1 MIQKS
6 SLPANLRFVSKALTA
21 DKYVTSRVLIE
32 GAIIRGLLTFAER
45 DTDAGGLQV
54 HGCIALFLRRGPE
67 ASAPRLR

>member
-6 SLPANLRFVSKALTA
+6 CLPANLKFVSKALTA

-45 DTDAGGLQV
+45 DTDAGGCRST
-54 HGCIALFLRRGPE
+54 GALRFF
-67 ASAPRLR
+67 